1 MHPARKINLVLSFD
15 YSLAQVLA
23 LVMSVWDIRI
33 LDFPGI
39 LVFPIDP
46 FFLAVILKLLAEVI
60 GCVKRISMGGSCS
73 NFEVPGVWDHEL
85 FMRAWHCFY

>member
-39 LVFPIDP
+39 LFFPIDP
-46 FFLAVILKLLAEVI
+46 FFLAVILKFLAEVNRLREKNFY
-60 GCVKRISMGGSCS
+60 GRFLLKFRGSWGLGS
-73 NFEVPGVWDHEL
+73 
-85 FMRAWHCFY
+85 